1 MLFCFCCCPPQGRE
15 LLLRSLRTQEFRH
28 YHQAVAV
35 PRRGASCYDTIHEVA
50 ENPDM
55 KLLSPTGARVV
66 TYCYYNT
73 RFAPT
78 QPILHILCRTAA
90 KP

>member
-1 MLFCFCCCPPQGRE
+1 MLFCFCCCPRRGA
-15 LLLRSLRTQEFRH
+15 SYYAVAASSTAMT
-28 YHQAVAV
+28 AVAV
-35 PRRGASCYDTIHEVA
+35 PCRGASWYTDA
-50 ENPDM
+50 EINNDELM
-55 KLLSPTGARVV
+55 KLLSPAGARVV

-78 QPILHILCRTAA
+78 QPLLHILCRTAA

>member
-1 MLFCFCCCPPQGRE
+1 MESKKACYMHAFFV
-15 LLLRSLRTQEFRH
+15 F
-28 YHQAVAV
+28 VAV

-55 KLLSPTGARVV
+55 KLLSLTGARVV
-66 TYCYYNT
+66 TYFYYNT

-78 QPILHILCRTAA
+78 QPILRILCRTAA

>member
-1 MLFCFCCCPPQGRE
+1 MLFCFCC
-15 LLLRSLRTQEFRH
+15 F
-28 YHQAVAV
+28 
-35 PRRGASCYDTIHEVA
+35 PRRGASWYTDA
-50 ENPDM
+50 EINNDELM
-55 KLLSPTGARVV
+55 KLLSPAGAQVV

-78 QPILHILCRTAA
+78 QPLLHILCRTAA